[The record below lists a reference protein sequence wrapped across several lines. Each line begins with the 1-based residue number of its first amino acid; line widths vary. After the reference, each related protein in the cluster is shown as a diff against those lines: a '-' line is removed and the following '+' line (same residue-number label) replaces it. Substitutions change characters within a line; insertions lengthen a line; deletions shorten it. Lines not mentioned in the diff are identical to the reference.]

1 MESLVNTE
9 GCLSFRFKITVKAI
23 AMKITIT
30 GNKGIPTVISQEIS
44 TAKED
49 IMIIRQM
56 VTVLVLINTPDVKL
70 T

>member
-1 MESLVNTE
+1 
-9 GCLSFRFKITVKAI
+9 
-23 AMKITIT
+23 MKITIT

-44 TAKED
+44 TSKED